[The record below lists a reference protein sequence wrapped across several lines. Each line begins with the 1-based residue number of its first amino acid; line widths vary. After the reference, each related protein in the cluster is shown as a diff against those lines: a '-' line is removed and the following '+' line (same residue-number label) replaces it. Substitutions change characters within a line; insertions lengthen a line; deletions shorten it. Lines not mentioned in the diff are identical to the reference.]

1 MEKMDGKTM
10 DIVAENVGKLKK
22 MFPEAFT
29 EDGSYGTTKDTK
41 IDFEVLKELLG
52 EYVNDKDERYSFT
65 WNGKSKAR
73 MIAQMPSTG
82 TLRPCKEESVDWDST
97 QNIFIEGD
105 NLEVLKLLQKSYH
118 KKVKMIYIDP
128 PYNTGNDFVYKD
140 NFKDNIKNYKEIT
153 GQVDGEGRNLSNN
166 PETSGRYHTDWL
178 NMMYPRLK
186 LARNLLKDDGVI
198 FISIDDTEVSNLR
211 KISDEIF
218 GEENFIAHFIHKNNS
233 SKNQAKLVSVS
244 TEYFYC
250 YTKSK
255 ECFKEVEWRLRKKGA
270 EDIARLYD
278 KLKIEGATLD
288 VIESEIKEMY
298 KRPKY
303 AHLSRWNKVDNI
315 GVFVDADLS
324 REGGPKDF
332 TIINPETGEKCLIP
346 NRGWGKSKEELE
358 NLQKNNLIWY
368 GSPDTPPRVKEY
380 INPDDVSVPDNFWY
394 FDNSVD
400 TRWVKNEFGSLV
412 FQNPKPLEMIKSIIE
427 MVGPNENELIVD
439 FFAGSSTTAHAL
451 FELVISDKI
460 KRRFLLVQ
468 LPEKLDDTEKMKKDN
483 KDAIQFLQQNNLPV
497 NLAEISKERIRRAAA
512 KIKEENPDYDGDLG
526 FKVFKLDSTNIKPW
540 EVDFDMTERTLE
552 DFISN
557 IKTDRREEDVLYEI
571 LLKYG
576 LDLTLPIDEWI
587 MDNGKLI
594 MKEKSNSQLSTVNS
608 QLSTVNSQL
617 STVNS
622 QLSTVNSQLSTVNSQ
637 LVYSIGRGALIIC
650 LSDDISLEVV
660 QGIAKLKDKLNPEIM
675 RVVFKDSGFKD
686 DVVKTNAV
694 QILKQAG
701 IVDVRSL

>member
-10 DIVAENVGKLKK
+10 DIVAENVGKLKE

-73 MIAQMPSTG
+73 MIAQTPSTG

-198 FISIDDTEVSNLR
+198 FISIDDNEVSNLR
-211 KISDEIF
+211 KMCDEIF
-218 GEENFIAHFIHKNNS
+218 GEENFVSNIIWQKKYSPQNDAKYFSDSHEHILLFAKNIEKYEVGLLPRTKEANARYKNPDNDPRGPWKS
-233 SKNQAKLVSVS
+233 SDLTRQ
-244 TEYFYC
+244 EY
-250 YTKSK
+250 
-255 ECFKEVEWRLRKKGA
+255 
-270 EDIARLYD
+270 
-278 KLKIEGATLD
+278 
-288 VIESEIKEMY
+288 
-298 KRPKY
+298 RPNDEY
-303 AHLSRWNKVDNI
+303 
-315 GVFVDADLS
+315 G
-324 REGGPKDF
+324 
-332 TIINPETGEKCLIP
+332 IINPANGKEFRPPAGNSWGRPQKKVEEMIENNQIWFGPNGDSVPSIKRFLSDVKQGITPQTIWMREDVGDTQEGKKIIKNIFQNATIFETPK
-346 NRGWGKSKEELE
+346 
-358 NLQKNNLIWY
+358 
-368 GSPDTPPRVKEY
+368 PPRLIIRELVTSGAS
-380 INPDDVSVPDNFWY
+380 DD
-394 FDNSVD
+394 
-400 TRWVKNEFGSLV
+400 
-412 FQNPKPLEMIKSIIE
+412 
-427 MVGPNENELIVD
+427 ELILD
-439 FFAGSSTTAHAL
+439 FFAGSSSTAYAVMQFNMDSKNRL
-451 FELVISDKI
+451 K
-460 KRRFLLVQ
+460 FLMVQ
-468 LPEKLDDTEKMKKDN
+468 LPEAVDEKSEAFKAGYKT
-483 KDAIQFLQQNNLPV
+483 I
-497 NLAEISKERIRRAAA
+497 AEISKERIRRSAT

>member
-10 DIVAENVGKLKK
+10 DIVAENVGKLKEL
-22 MFPEAFT
+22 FPEAFT
-29 EDGSYGTTKDTK
+29 EGKV
-41 IDFEVLKELLG
+41 DFEALKEVLG
-52 EYVNDKDERYSFT
+52 TFVDDRDERYSFI

-73 MIAQMPSTG
+73 MIAQTPSTG

-128 PYNTGNDFVYKD
+128 PYNTGKDFVYRD

-198 FISIDDTEVSNLR
+198 FISIDDNEASNIR
-211 KISDEIF
+211 KLCDEIF
-218 GEENFIAHFIHKNNS
+218 GEENFVT
-233 SKNQAKLVSVS
+233 QLVW
-244 TEYFYC
+244 E
-250 YTKSK
+250 KK
-255 ECFKEVEWRLRKKGA
+255 KKG
-270 EDIARLYD
+270 
-278 KLKIEGATLD
+278 TF
-288 VIESEIKEMY
+288 
-298 KRPKY
+298 
-303 AHLSRWNKVDNI
+303 LSN
-315 GVFVDADLS
+315 
-324 REGGPKDF
+324 
-332 TIINPETGEKCLIP
+332 TIT
-346 NRGWGKSKEELE
+346 S
-358 NLQKNNLIWY
+358 
-368 GSPDTPPRVKEY
+368 VKEY
-380 INPDDVSVPDNFWY
+380 VFVYAKYKYQFSGLIGEINSNQETYPCVNASNKREIRRIPPGIASKYREKNHFLPKGSTISVTTMDLVLHSDLVIKDGVLAEELVIEGNWRY
-394 FDNSVD
+394 RQDLMEEYALNQELYITQDLYLRRIV
-400 TRWVKNEFGSLV
+400 NEPREKTLKDLLPRVGENEESTHKSLDINNLFADGWGSNEDGEEELRQLLEAKGLMD
-412 FQNPKPLEMIKSIIE
+412 FPKPRKLIEKLCVSIRDADA
-427 MVGPNENELIVD
+427 IVLD
-439 FFAGSSTTAHAL
+439 FFAGSGTTAHAVMHL
-451 FELVISDKI
+451 NSLDNGNRKFV
-460 KRRFLLVQ
+460 LVQ
-468 LPEKLDDTEKMKKDN
+468 LPEFCDDKTEAFKSGYKT
-483 KDAIQFLQQNNLPV
+483 I
-497 NLAEISKERIRRAAA
+497 AEISKERIRRSAA
-512 KIKEENPDYDGDLG
+512 KIKEENSEYDGDLG

-576 LDLTLPIDEWI
+576 LDLTLPITEHAIAGQKVFD
-587 MDNGKLI
+587 
-594 MKEKSNSQLSTVNS
+594 
-608 QLSTVNSQL
+608 
-617 STVNS
+617 
-622 QLSTVNSQLSTVNSQ
+622 
-637 LVYSIGRGALIIC
+637 IGMGALIIC
-650 LSDDISLEVV
+650 LSDAISLEVV
-660 QGIAKLKDKLNPEIM
+660 EGIAKLKDELNPEIM

>member
-10 DIVAENVGKLKK
+10 DIVAENVGKLKEL
-22 MFPEAFT
+22 FPEAFT
-29 EDGSYGTTKDTK
+29 EGKV
-41 IDFEVLKELLG
+41 DFEAFKEVLG
-52 EYVNDKDERYSFT
+52 TFVDDRDERYSFT

-73 MIAQMPSTG
+73 MIAQTPSTG

-128 PYNTGNDFVYKD
+128 PYNTGQDFVYKD

-153 GQVDGEGRNLSNN
+153 GQVDGEGRYLSNN

-198 FISIDDTEVSNLR
+198 FISIDDGEVANLR
-211 KISDEIF
+211 NICDEIF
-218 GEENFIAHFIHKNNS
+218 GEENFIA
-233 SKNQAKLVSVS
+233 
-244 TEYFYC
+244 
-250 YTKSK
+250 
-255 ECFKEVEWRLRKKGA
+255 
-270 EDIARLYD
+270 
-278 KLKIEGATLD
+278 
-288 VIESEIKEMY
+288 
-298 KRPKY
+298 
-303 AHLSRWNKVDNI
+303 
-315 GVFVDADLS
+315 
-324 REGGPKDF
+324 
-332 TIINPETGEKCLIP
+332 
-346 NRGWGKSKEELE
+346 
-358 NLQKNNLIWY
+358 NLIWQKKYTRANDAKWFSDNHDHLLCY
-368 GSPDTPPRVKEY
+368 GKNKLGMTLNMLPRNDEQLAAY
-380 INPDDVSVPDNFWY
+380 SNPDSHHKGIWKATPLHAKSGTNTSPYTFNNGITWAPPKGTFRRFNDESMRQMDVGNEIWFGNDGSQTPSRKSFLCD
-394 FDNSVD
+394 
-400 TRWVKNEFGSLV
+400 VKDGVTPVTLWPYEEVGHNHEANNELKALELGGLFN
-412 FQNPKPLEMIKSIIE
+412 NPKPTRLLKRA
-427 MVGPNENELIVD
+427 LILSCDKKDLILD
-439 FFAGSSTTAHAL
+439 FFAGSGTTADAVLQLNAEDGGDRHY
-451 FELVISDKI
+451 VV
-460 KRRFLLVQ
+460 VQ
-468 LPEKLDDTEKMKKDN
+468 LPETCDEKSEAFKSGYKT
-483 KDAIQFLQQNNLPV
+483 I
-497 NLAEISKERIRRAAA
+497 AEISKERIRRAAA
-512 KIKEENPDYDGDLG
+512 KIKEELATTEHTENTEKENSLFGEADQETFRDFRAFRGSNIPDLG

-540 EVDFDMTERTLE
+540 EADFDLTEQDLLDYVE
-552 DFISN
+552 N

-594 MKEKSNSQLSTVNS
+594 MKEKS
-608 QLSTVNSQL
+608 NSQL